1 MPMKC
6 FEFKI
11 LYSSCHGRRESSQ
24 QVACAGSFREVSY
37 LSCGVHDLS
46 GIVLA
51 VVLDNPAEGVLDC
64 GVVALHEMLFDK
76 ANRERRFA

>member
-11 LYSSCHGRRESSQ
+11 LYSSCHERKESSQ
-24 QVACAGSFREVSY
+24 QVACPDGFKGASY
-37 LSCGVHDLS
+37 LSCGVHDL
-46 GIVLA
+46 GCIVLA
-51 VVLDNPAEGVLDC
+51 VVLDNPAEGILDC

-76 ANRERRFA
+76 ADRERRLA